1 MNPSVRPLAH
11 NFALGMKYQSLNDVE
26 IDCLGG
32 AAIQRSSSDLTY
44 RFANACHGI
53 HYPIDVMY
61 SPPAHEF
68 LDVKARF
75 QL

>member
-1 MNPSVRPLAH
+1 MNPSVHPLAH
-11 NFALGMKYQSLNDVE
+11 NFALGMKVDCFCIVPSQYQSLNDVE

-53 HYPIDVMY
+53 H
-61 SPPAHEF
+61 
-68 LDVKARF
+68 
-75 QL
+75 